1 MLSSRCKIVI
11 DALMKKYILCFAL
24 ILTTAVGFSSLEAAQ
39 QSPSATPQPTPQMQP
54 AVLPAVQALSQFTN
68 EEDKKLIAPYF
79 DERFYK
85 DRYKEDLAK
94 TGLSPIDHFMQ
105 YGWQGDWRTHRDPN
119 GWFNVTLYKE
129 RLWPCEGNPFVDF
142 LKQPKVDFSA
152 TAPTVEIFVKNTNE
166 LYRAW
171 IAAEAFLRLKTY
183 KPIVRLSPSKFHEI
197 PICFKTMLD
206 RGLDVQITNAEE
218 LSFYKSLFIKN
229 PEAFGVNLAN
239 ETKEKQLMVRDIA
252 GVKFQYIKHDLHHF
266 TKYLAEGRINPLVIN
281 FAYYMDE
288 PLHYSPFS
296 TTENEYKAYFARI
309 SPGYDLIFTGLETN
323 VSNERI
329 IPGFIYPLIFLKPEE
344 IPAQKTFGVSYLL
357 SLGFQLGDQDYF
369 KEEYRNYNMR
379 KDLWP
384 RENEITIPRQFYVSR
399 RAIHKFSAEYQSRV
413 LPTDSK
419 KWILD
424 TQFSIPIENGNQR
437 NYMSEK
443 LLDCFMTLTVPI
455 YIGCP
460 NVTDYFDAR
469 GILFAKDLDDV
480 IRICNTLTP
489 EKYTQMLPFLEINK
503 KKTVELVRMKDQY
516 IVDFYEENIK

>member
-1 MLSSRCKIVI
+1 
-11 DALMKKYILCFAL
+11 MKKYFFS
-24 ILTTAVGFSSLEAAQ
+24 LTFTLLAGVTISSSEIVQ
-39 QSPSATPQPTPQMQP
+39 QSRPISPQPIPQMQP
-54 AVLPAVQALSQFTN
+54 AVLPAAQALSQFAY

-79 DERFYK
+79 DETFYK
-85 DRYKEDLAK
+85 DQYKDDLAK
-94 TGLSPIDHFMQ
+94 TGLAPIDHFLQ

-119 GWFNVTLYKE
+119 GWFNITLYKE
-129 RLWPCEGNPFVDF
+129 RLWSCEGNPFLDF
-142 LKQPKVDFSA
+142 LKQPKVDFESTGP
-152 TAPTVEIFVKNTNE
+152 TAEIFVKNNSE

-171 IAAEAFLRLKTY
+171 IAAEAFLRTKTHR
-183 KPIVRLSPSKFHEI
+183 PIIRLSPSRFHNV
-197 PICFKTMLD
+197 PTRFKPMID
-206 RGLDVQITNAEE
+206 RGLLVHINNTDE
-218 LSFYKSLFIKN
+218 LSFYKSSFIKN
-229 PEAFGVNLAN
+229 PHLFGINPTN
-239 ETKEKQLMVRDIA
+239 ETKEKQLIIHDIA
-252 GVKFQYIKHDLHHF
+252 DVKFQYIKHDLHHF

-288 PLHYSPFS
+288 PLHYCPFA

-323 VSNERI
+323 VLNERI
-329 IPGFIYPLIFLKPEE
+329 IPGFIYPLIFLKSEE
-344 IPAQKTFGVSYLL
+344 IPTKKTFGVSYLL

-369 KEEYRNYNMR
+369 KEEFRNYNMR

-384 RENEITIPRQFYVSR
+384 REKEITIPRQFYVSR
-399 RAIHKFSAEYQSRV
+399 RAIHKFSAEYQNRV

-419 KWILD
+419 KWVLD
-424 TQFSIPIENGNQR
+424 TQFYIAIENASQR

-455 YIGCP
+455 YIGCT
-460 NVTDYFDAR
+460 NITDYFDAR

-480 IRICNTLTP
+480 IRICDTLTP

-503 KKTVELVRMKDQY
+503 KKTVELIRKKDQY